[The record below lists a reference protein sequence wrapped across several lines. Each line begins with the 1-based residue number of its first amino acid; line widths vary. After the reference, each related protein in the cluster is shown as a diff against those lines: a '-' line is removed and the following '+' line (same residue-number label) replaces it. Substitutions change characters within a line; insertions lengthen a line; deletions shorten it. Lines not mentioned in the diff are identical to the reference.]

1 MSPAETLY
9 LKAGKGGEEGVLSL
23 VILVMN
29 TSKESLSNNFRYCRI
44 RPFKSELSKQ
54 GHNLK

>member
-1 MSPAETLY
+1 MSPAETLH

-29 TSKESLSNNFRYCRI
+29 TSKESLSNNFWYCRTS
-44 RPFKSELSKQ
+44 PFKSEL
-54 GHNLK
+54 